1 MWFVG
6 KKELVKSLK
15 EISYN
20 VPQQRWEC
28 DILAYYNLCI
38 SLTIPLDDLNDR
50 LETVQISTYAKQDPR
65 LRLQCSSSIKRKLTT
80 TRQFITKP
88 IFRSLCYRV
97 QFLPSPQASSSS
109 FSEGGLSESSLPES
123 DSFVPIPAPLL
134 PNDHITDVAS
144 VRLTPPSLMIGP
156 T

>member
-80 TRQFITKP
+80 TRHLLRN
-88 IFRSLCYRV
+88 RSSDHYV
-97 QFLPSPQASSSS
+97 IEFS
-109 FSEGGLSESSLPES
+109 FSR
-123 DSFVPIPAPLL
+123 LL
-134 PNDHITDVAS
+134 KPPH
-144 VRLTPPSLMIGP
+144 PPSQKAAYLSHHSQNP
-156 T
+156 TPSYQYQRHYYPMTTSQT